1 VKIVIQNSARVWGG
15 NEKWSWQLARG
26 LHARGHHVIVSCPS
40 GSPVWRRAE
49 AAGLEVTSVRPGGDL
64 DAVSALRFASFLKRE
79 SPGALLLTNWG
90 KLFWG
95 GWAARRAGVGR
106 VVVRLGIVRRP
117 PRRGPTRFALGRYVD
132 AMIVNAPEIRDLWV
146 REAPWFALDA
156 VHVIL
161 NAIEAS
167 PQPGGVLRAE
177 LGVGRE
183 TPLILGIGHLYA
195 RKGFEVLIDA
205 FARIPFTDARLVIV
219 GDGPEASA
227 LRARAAANGVADR
240 VHLLGERSDVPR
252 LLADSDLFVLSSR
265 NEGMANVMLE
275 AMAAGVPVVAT
286 DVSGVR
292 TALDEAEGRPAA
304 GWIVRPGDAAS
315 LAEGI
320 VAALSAAK
328 GRPAERARRVAEAR
342 YRIEHWFGFE
352 RMITQAERVLFPGI
366 LVGSAGA
373 ERGEGALEK
382 SGQPV
387 PGPVIRPGRS
397 AGRWALGGGRLLGG
411 GVGA

>member
-1 VKIVIQNSARVWGG
+1 GLFGPGGDGERDVGGDGGGRAGGEHAGERCGGGAGAGAGRHPGGRAGGSGGGGVGGRVEGAARGSGAPPGHGGGGTAEGCGPVRGRADGGALGSVSRRRRRAGDVRGPGAGAAGVRRRGGGYGERGEAAVKIVIQNSARVWGG

-64 DAVSALRFASFLKRE
+64 DAVSALRFASFLERE

-90 KLFWG
+90 KLCWG

-167 PQPGGVLRAE
+167 P
-177 LGVGRE
+177 
-183 TPLILGIGHLYA
+183 
-195 RKGFEVLIDA
+195 
-205 FARIPFTDARLVIV
+205 
-219 GDGPEASA
+219 
-227 LRARAAANGVADR
+227 
-240 VHLLGERSDVPR
+240 
-252 LLADSDLFVLSSR
+252 
-265 NEGMANVMLE
+265 
-275 AMAAGVPVVAT
+275 
-286 DVSGVR
+286 
-292 TALDEAEGRPAA
+292 
-304 GWIVRPGDAAS
+304 
-315 LAEGI
+315 
-320 VAALSAAK
+320 
-328 GRPAERARRVAEAR
+328 
-342 YRIEHWFGFE
+342 
-352 RMITQAERVLFPGI
+352 
-366 LVGSAGA
+366 
-373 ERGEGALEK
+373 
-382 SGQPV
+382 
-387 PGPVIRPGRS
+387 
-397 AGRWALGGGRLLGG
+397 
-411 GVGA
+411 